1 MEAISFDI
9 ILFDKCFKCSI
20 FVHHILKLIHH
31 LGNNFNLTEIELTLL
46 GFTFDIVY
54 SGFLRLKNNFSFRK
68 HVYAEV
74 LILSLEILTNDRY
87 VMHIY
92 WNYLGPS
99 QLSAVVHNSDFKK
112 NFFSN
117 RNLYF
122 HLIWMN
128 LLLWMRL

>member
-9 ILFDKCFKCSI
+9 ILFDNCFKCSI
-20 FVHHILKLIHH
+20 FVHHILKLINH

-92 WNYLGPS
+92 
-99 QLSAVVHNSDFKK
+99 
-112 NFFSN
+112 
-117 RNLYF
+117 
-122 HLIWMN
+122 
-128 LLLWMRL
+128 